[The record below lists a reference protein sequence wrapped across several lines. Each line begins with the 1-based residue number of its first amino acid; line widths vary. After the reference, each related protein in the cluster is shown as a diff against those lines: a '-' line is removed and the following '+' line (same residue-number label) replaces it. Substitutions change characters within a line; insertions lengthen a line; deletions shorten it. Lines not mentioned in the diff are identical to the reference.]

1 MGEYKLMQFITL
13 RRKYYLPFAQRRRK
27 LVRLGGFPH
36 RLAGPRAAPSRRAG
50 FDCLQPAVSLRPP
63 TAVGLVFCLQPF
75 RPMPRILA
83 IDYGNKRVGLAV
95 TDPLAMIASPLETIH
110 SKDLLAYVKAY
121 HLREPLRAVVVGMP
135 RTLLNEP
142 TDVTSAVVG
151 LLRTLRRELP
161 ELPIH
166 ELDERFT
173 SRMAHA
179 TMLAGGLGQKARR
192 DKATVDRI
200 SATIILQSFLESPLM
215 REV

>member
-1 MGEYKLMQFITL
+1 MDAHGKLGRTA
-13 RRKYYLPFAQRRRK
+13 AQ
-27 LVRLGGFPH
+27 GTQGIDG
-36 RLAGPRAAPSRRAG
+36 LA
-50 FDCLQPAVSLRPP
+50 PAVSLRWAR
-63 TAVGLVFCLQPF
+63 TAQLFNFCYF
-75 RPMPRILA
+75 TTGHMGRILA
-83 IDYGNKRVGLAV
+83 IDYGNKRVGIAV
-95 TDPLAMIASPLETIH
+95 TDPLCMIASPLETIH
-110 SKDLLAYVKAY
+110 SQDLVAYVLAY
-121 HLREPLRAVVVGMP
+121 HQREPLRAVVVGMP

-151 LLRTLRRELP
+151 LLRRLRRELP
-161 ELPIH
+161 DLPIH

-192 DKATVDRI
+192 DKAIVDRI